1 MSIARIAAL
10 PLIVLSLVAAL
21 SGCGTSASS
30 PSAEASQASAEASQV
45 GRVDPAVASTAI
57 AGSPSP
63 APPLRPGAKTVA
75 LTKAGDR
82 PYDKT
87 FDDIRFAMK
96 PEEPFRRAM
105 VTAAIEQLSGQR
117 IRIRG
122 FMLPTAQQRGIREF
136 VLVRDNQQCCF
147 GPGAALFDCILV
159 EMQPGQSAAFS
170 IRPVAVTGKFA
181 VNEFDGPDGRCLA
194 IYHMDA
200 DGVE

>member
-1 MSIARIAAL
+1 MRRWGSAGPRPQLPENIFNVMSIARIAAL
-10 PLIVLSLVAAL
+10 PLIVLSLAVAL
-21 SGCGTSASS
+21 SGCGTRASS
-30 PSAEASQASAEASQV
+30 PSAAASQV
-45 GRVDPAVASTAI
+45 GRVDPTVASTAI
-57 AGSPSP
+57 AGSSSP
-63 APPLRPGAKTVA
+63 ALPLRPGAKTAA
-75 LTKAGDR
+75 LPAAGDR

-87 FDDIRFAMK
+87 FDDIRFEMK

-105 VTAAIEQLSGQR
+105 LTPAIEQLSGER

-170 IRPVAVTGKFA
+170 I
-181 VNEFDGPDGRCLA
+181 
-194 IYHMDA
+194 
-200 DGVE
+200 